1 MSARVRFLLAMAILG
16 LLMTGPFVLTAILL
30 LADAHDAER
39 ATLIDLLEPQLPLGA
54 LMTTLGFAAGVLVL
68 RMLFRQY
75 VRGLSAMAEN
85 LRVMLSANRSFRV
98 VEEGPPEVQAVA
110 RAAND
115 LARQRDELLT
125 DVDVQI
131 ARARA
136 DVEAERNRLA
146 ALLSELT
153 LAVIVCNL
161 DGCILLYNNRARL
174 QVKALAQGS
183 SAASGAALIGLGRS
197 IFSVFDRGQIS
208 HALENVQHRLR
219 RGSAEP
225 VAQFVTATKSG
236 QLLRTQMAPVLGQ
249 AGALDELSVTGYVL
263 TIENITRS
271 FEREAER
278 DHAVASLADDARPLL
293 AKVRSALQALASEPA
308 LIALEHRQVLATAEL
323 AAASLTATLDR
334 TFGQFAD
341 SLKSRWPLEDVLAV
355 DVIAAASRRIET
367 RLGLPTKREEI
378 DASLW
383 IRAESFSLM
392 QAIVFLASRL
402 KDHYEIRELRLR
414 VAAEGKVAF
423 VDLIWSGILVSSEAL
438 HTWELDPMSV
448 GDETTSLTLRDML
461 DRHGGEIRYLR
472 EKAAHRALFR
482 LVLPLASAHVE
493 SSGNAAEA
501 PAQEHGGSRPE
512 YYDFN
517 LFDRTVGSID
527 VDRRLVEL
535 AYTVFD
541 TETTGLEPTKGDQ
554 IIQFG
559 AVRIV
564 NGRLLHQETFDQL
577 VDPRMPL
584 KPDGILIH
592 GITDDMVRGQ
602 PTIDTV
608 LPAFH
613 DFCTDTVLVGHN
625 VAFDMRFLQLQE
637 AATGIHFRQ
646 PVVDTLLLSAVVHP
660 NQESHKLESIAER
673 LGVNVIGRHT
683 ALGDALVAGEVFLKL
698 VGLLADQGIHT
709 LRQALEAAENTYFA
723 RIRY

>member
-30 LADAHDAER
+30 LADAGEAER
-39 ATLIDLLEPQLPLGA
+39 STLINLLVPQLPLGA
-54 LMTTLGFAAGVLVL
+54 LMTTLGFVAGVLVL

-75 VRGLSAMAEN
+75 VSGLSAMAEN

-98 VEEGPPEVQAVA
+98 VEAGPPEVQAVA

-183 SAASGAALIGLGRS
+183 TAAGAALIGLGRS

-208 HALENVQHRLR
+208 HALENVHHRLR

-249 AGALDELSVTGYVL
+249 AGAADEVAVTGYVL

-271 FEREAER
+271 FERESQR
-278 DHAVASLADDARPLL
+278 DQAVASLADDARPLL
-293 AKVRSALQALASEPA
+293 AKVRSALLAMAGASA
-308 LIALEHRQVLATAEL
+308 SIAPERRQVLESAES
-323 AAASLTATLDR
+323 AAASLNATLER

-367 RLGLPTKREEI
+367 RLGLPTKHEES

-414 VAAEGKVAF
+414 VAAAEKVAF

-482 LVLPLASAHVE
+482 LVLPLASTQVE
-493 SSGNAAEA
+493 SAGTATDGHA
-501 PAQEHGGSRPE
+501 PEHGGSRPE

-517 LFDRTVGSID
+517 LFDRTVGTID
-527 VDRRLVEL
+527 VDRRLAEL

-584 KPDGILIH
+584 KPEGILIH

-613 DFCTDTVLVGHN
+613 DFCADAVLVGHN
-625 VAFDMRFLQLQE
+625 VAFDMRFLQMQE
-637 AATGIHFRQ
+637 AATSIHFRQ
-646 PVVDTLLLSAVVHP
+646 PVLDTLLLSAVVHP

-698 VGLLADQGIHT
+698 VGLLADQGILT
-709 LRQALEAAENTYFA
+709 LRQALEAAEKTYFS